1 MLTAVLLA
9 AIGSADLWRS
19 LFRGRRV
26 GRISAGLLA
35 SIGASWVLLAVLVTT
50 GLGVPLGWVA
60 LCLLAAG
67 GWLALTTSDEHSTGR
82 AGRAAVAVLIA
93 LVVILLLADRTGLT
107 LSGYLV
113 DGQRDAATAALR
125 DAPLPQIALF
135 FGVGLFLAESANI
148 VVRIALH
155 PRSRVSAATM
165 PVDVDAGLH
174 DDSSHNDSSHNDASQ
189 DSSARDE
196 DLTRTDLTRTDL
208 KGGRLIGPLERL
220 LIVAIVLAGLA
231 PIAAALVAAKGIV
244 RFPEIAQ
251 DARGGDSLSGTKAE
265 YFLVGSLVSWATAAG
280 AIALLVAA
288 R

>member
-9 AIGSADLWRS
+9 AIGSADLWRG
-19 LFRGRRV
+19 LFRGSEVSRP
-26 GRISAGLLA
+26 SAGLLA

-67 GWLALTTSDEHSTGR
+67 GWLVLTTSDEHATGL
-82 AGRAAVAVLIA
+82 AGRAAVAGLIVLA
-93 LVVILLLADRTGLT
+93 VILLLADRTGLA

-155 PRSRVSAATM
+155 PRSRVQATSM
-165 PVDVDAGLH
+165 PVDDDDESLPDGASH
-174 DDSSHNDSSHNDASQ
+174 D
-189 DSSARDE
+189 E
-196 DLTRTDLTRTDL
+196 DLTRTDL

-251 DARGGDSLSGTKAE
+251 DARGGDGLSGTKAE